1 MESLRLMGDSSTDC
15 MGGEL
20 MAPSLVRT
28 SSRADSRLREV
39 KVVGYNSVE
48 IARGYS
54 YAARGGGLVGHLRR
68 QQDSATRLE
77 GLELRRIGS

>member
-1 MESLRLMGDSSTDC
+1 ME
-15 MGGEL
+15 
-20 MAPSLVRT
+20 
-28 SSRADSRLREV
+28 
-39 KVVGYNSVE
+39 VVGYNSGEIVE